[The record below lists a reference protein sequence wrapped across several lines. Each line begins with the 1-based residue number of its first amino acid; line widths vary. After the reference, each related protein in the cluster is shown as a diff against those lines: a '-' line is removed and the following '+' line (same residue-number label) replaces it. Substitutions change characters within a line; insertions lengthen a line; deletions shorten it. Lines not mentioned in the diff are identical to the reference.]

1 MRDEARPAIHSQPG
15 EDRRADPAPLPL
27 RHHRQVLE
35 VVVDRAVA
43 DQPAQPDHPIA
54 LDRHHRVQRGGQRG
68 RDGRRVVRVGPP
80 HGGGDGDELLD
91 RGQPVLQAVLHGGNL
106 APEKRRHG
114 VVEAAATRAD
124 RRLQDRTEGTAG
136 QHHPVRSAERPGLVA
151 LAGAVD
157 TDQGDYHG
165 PRLGRLTG
173 RGGSGDGG
181 GQSATDHP
189 GPLAGAEETRLPAPG
204 RAGPAGQNCRVP
216 VHEITD
222 PDDDRIADYR
232 ALTDVELRTR
242 WEPPHG
248 LFIAEGELV
257 LRRALRA
264 GYPARSYL
272 VDAKRVDQLADLDT
286 GETPVYAATPEVLR
300 RATGFHVHR
309 GVLAS
314 FHRKPLPRA
323 AEVLDTARR
332 VVILEDVNNHTNLG
346 AIFRAVAALGVDGV
360 LLSPT
365 CADPLY
371 RRSVRVSM
379 GEVFAIPYAKLE
391 PWPDALAQVRAAG
404 FTVLAMTPAPDAVP
418 IQGLDAA
425 QRARAALL
433 MGAEGAGLTRAAMD
447 ASDVRVVIPMR
458 RGVDSLNVA
467 AATAVACWELGRDD
481 PL

>member
-1 MRDEARPAIHSQPG
+1 M
-15 EDRRADPAPLPL
+15 DR
-27 RHHRQVLE
+27 Q
-35 VVVDRAVA
+35 
-43 DQPAQPDHPIA
+43 
-54 LDRHHRVQRGGQRG
+54 
-68 RDGRRVVRVGPP
+68 
-80 HGGGDGDELLD
+80 
-91 RGQPVLQAVLHGGNL
+91 
-106 APEKRRHG
+106 RRH
-114 VVEAAATRAD
+114 
-124 RRLQDRTEGTAG
+124 
-136 QHHPVRSAERPGLVA
+136 RSAVR
-151 LAGAVD
+151 
-157 TDQGDYHG
+157 
-165 PRLGRLTG
+165 
-173 RGGSGDGG
+173 
-181 GQSATDHP
+181 
-189 GPLAGAEETRLPAPG
+189 
-204 RAGPAGQNCRVP
+204 QNRRVP

-222 PDDDRIADYR
+222 PEDDRIADYR

-272 VDAKRVDQLADLDT
+272 VDAKRIDQLADLDT
-286 GETPVYAATPEVLR
+286 GDAPVYAATQDVLQ

-314 FHRKPLPRA
+314 FHRRPLPTA
-323 AEVLDTARR
+323 AEVLAAARR

-346 AIFRAVAALGVDGV
+346 AVFRGAAALGVDAV

-379 GEVFAIPYAKLE
+379 GEVFAVPYAKLE
-391 PWPDALAQVRAAG
+391 RWPAGLDQVKEAG
-404 FTVLAMTPAPDAVP
+404 FTVLALTPAADALP
-418 IQGLDAA
+418 IQRLSPD

-433 MGAEGAGLTRAAMD
+433 FGAEGPGLTGVAQG
-447 ASDVRVVIPMR
+447 ASDVRVRLPMR

-467 AATAVACWELGRDD
+467 AAAAVAFWELGRDD